1 MNETKDI
8 LQQKSLKLL
17 IVGDGCCDY
26 NHFGS
31 VKRIS
36 QEAPV
41 PVFDLE
47 YSKNKLGMT
56 YNVKENF
63 ENLGINNID
72 LHTYVIENK
81 HRYIEKKFSQQL
93 FRVDEKANTTTNIID
108 DVIDDIAN
116 NSYDAVVISDYD
128 KGTLTYTDIQQIIK
142 ACKPSP
148 VFIDTK
154 KQDLG
159 KFSNCIIKI
168 NEDEYTAS
176 SSYSSKMIVTR
187 SDKDVIYVENGKAV
201 ENFPVDKVDLHDVT
215 GAGDSFLAAFVVY
228 YVASNNFKLAIDF
241 AIRSSQITVQHLGVY
256 APRLE
261 EICQL
266 D

>member
-1 MNETKDI
+1 M
-8 LQQKSLKLL
+8 

-47 YSKNKLGMT
+47 FTTNKLGMT
-56 YNVKENF
+56 YNVTENF
-63 ENLGINNID
+63 ENLGVTDID

-81 HRYIEKKFSQQL
+81 NRYVEQKFSQQL
-93 FRVDEKANTTTNIID
+93 FRVDEKTNTSKNIVN
-108 DVIDDIAN
+108 DVLASISN
-116 NSYDAVVISDYD
+116 NYYDAVVISDYD
-128 KGTLTYTDIQQIIK
+128 KGTLSYTDIQQIIK
-142 ACKPSP
+142 ACKPAP

-154 KQDLG
+154 KQDL
-159 KFSNCIIKI
+159 KQFDNCIVKI
-168 NEDEYTAS
+168 NEDEYKS
-176 SSYSSKMIVTR
+176 SISHSSKMIVTR
-187 SDKDVIYVENGKAV
+187 SDKDVIYVEEGKAIA
-201 ENFPVDKVDLHDVT
+201 NFPVDKVDLHDVT

-228 YVASNNFKLAIDF
+228 YVASNNFKTAIEF